1 MEILPIPEVLAKQPI
16 FKIQDILQQITSRKI
31 FYNILGFSN
40 IVWRKYQTGINALFS
55 TGTYQRSVSMFDQMT
70 LCEKS

>member
-40 IVWRKYQTGINALFS
+40 IV
-55 TGTYQRSVSMFDQMT
+55 
-70 LCEKS
+70 